1 MITLMLESVTQPPSG
16 EVSVLLCIAGWA
28 FPSITH
34 CKVEAGLELDVE
46 HSNIRVCPTFAVE
59 GPLIST
65 RSGATKTYY
74 SNYNRKCYNFDKR

>member
-1 MITLMLESVTQPPSG
+1 MLETVTQPPSG

-34 CKVEAGLELDVE
+34 CKVEAGLELDVA
-46 HSNIRVCPTFAVE
+46 HSKIRVCPTFAVE

-65 RSGATKTYY
+65 WSGATKTNYSYY
-74 SNYNRKCYNFDKR
+74 NCQCHSF

>member
-1 MITLMLESVTQPPSG
+1 MLESVTQPPSG

-34 CKVEAGLELDVE
+34 CKVEAGLELDVA
-46 HSNIRVCPTFAVE
+46 HANIRVSPTFAVE

-65 RSGATKTYY
+65 WSGATKTNY
-74 SNYNRKCYNFDKR
+74 SY